1 VLRSAKI
8 FGLDGNVMPHEQSY
22 MAKVLNG
29 TIHETC
35 DQEVL
40 IERPNGSRIA
50 VVINIR
56 RLENRDGTLA
66 GPINCFY
73 DISGRKLTEKAFI
86 KSEKV
91 ADAGCLAA
99 TLAREINN
107 PLQAVAILVNRW
119 AQSPGLDSQNQE
131 YAAMAESELRRVTHL
146 AKQALSFYRDSAF
159 PTSVKVEE
167 VIDSVLTI
175 YDTRVKAKGIQ
186 ITRRY
191 QLDGGTIKAQAGEI
205 RQIFSTLLLNAMEA
219 VESDGTIDVRARK
232 SHHWQNPAIHG
243 VRVTISDNC
252 LGISAANIPSISE
265 PFFTTKGENGT
276 GLGLWVANGI
286 IGRSGGA
293 ILLRSGV
300 NPGKRGTCF
309 SIFSPAKS

>member
-1 VLRSAKI
+1 
-8 FGLDGNVMPHEQSY
+8 
-22 MAKVLNG
+22 
-29 TIHETC
+29 
-35 DQEVL
+35 
-40 IERPNGSRIA
+40 
-50 VVINIR
+50 
-56 RLENRDGTLA
+56 
-66 GPINCFY
+66 
-73 DISGRKLTEKAFI
+73 
-86 KSEKV
+86 
-91 ADAGCLAA
+91 
-99 TLAREINN
+99 
-107 PLQAVAILVNRW
+107 
-119 AQSPGLDSQNQE
+119 
-131 YAAMAESELRRVTHL
+131 
-146 AKQALSFYRDSAF
+146 
-159 PTSVKVEE
+159 
-167 VIDSVLTI
+167 
-175 YDTRVKAKGIQ
+175 
-186 ITRRY
+186 
-191 QLDGGTIKAQAGEI
+191 LDGGTIKAQAGEI